1 MFFLLRGIFDAALI
15 PVGDGM
21 TGMAGGAVA
30 RSVQSA
36 AIQLRQAGELYS
48 RADAALQVAEANAGK
63 VPDAVSIQ
71 QYNTAADLFNKAQAL
86 EAKATGTFFNDC
98 PIFPMSPRSNRRQR
112 V

>member
-1 MFFLLRGIFDAALI
+1 MFFFSRGIFDVALI

-21 TGMAGGAVA
+21 TGMAGGTVA
-30 RSVQSA
+30 SSVQSS
-36 AIQLRQAGELYS
+36 IQLKQAGELYS
-48 RADAALQVAEANAGK
+48 RADAALQAAEANAGK

-86 EAKATGTFFNDC
+86 EAKATGVLVISLILSTE
-98 PIFPMSPRSNRRQR
+98 

>member
-1 MFFLLRGIFDAALI
+1 M

-30 RSVQSA
+30 RSVQNS
-36 AIQLRQAGELYS
+36 IQLRQAGELYN
-48 RADAALQVAEANAGK
+48 RADAAIQAAEASAGK

-86 EAKATGTFFNDC
+86 EAKATGVLV
-98 PIFPMSPRSNRRQR
+98 ISLRSMRRS
-112 V
+112 